1 MVMQRTLRELVQ
13 ARLGDLDG
21 HPEQVSFAAPAA
33 DNLGRPWVR
42 GKKRRD
48 RQRPTVMATSNGG
61 SGATVSCEG
70 NSLNMGRVS
79 NGRHDHRYVGESM
92 GTVQRTAQARSL
104 SRMIREAVNGDPLE
118 NAIKMLHAALVRI
131 RDNPAWETIEN
142 EGSARQLALVGDMMS
157 LIEKF
162 ERLLPPGAR

>member
-1 MVMQRTLRELVQ
+1 MVTQRTLRELVQ
-13 ARLGDLDG
+13 AGLGDLDG
-21 HPEQVSFAAPAA
+21 HPEQVNFAAPVA

-42 GKKRRD
+42 GKKRRG

-70 NSLNMGRVS
+70 KGLNMGRLS
-79 NGRHDHRYVGESM
+79 NSRHGHIHVGESM
-92 GTVQRTAQARSL
+92 GTLQRTAQARSL

-142 EGSARQLALVGDMMS
+142 EGSARQRALVGDMMS

-162 ERLLPPGAR
+162 ERLLPQGTR

>member
-1 MVMQRTLRELVQ
+1 MVTQRTLRELVQ
-13 ARLGDLDG
+13 AGLGDLDG

-70 NSLNMGRVS
+70 NSLNMGRLS
-79 NGRHDHRYVGESM
+79 NSRHEHFYVGESM
-92 GTVQRTAQARSL
+92 GTLQRTAQTRSL
-104 SRMIREAVNGDPLE
+104 SRMIREAVNGDALE
-118 NAIKMLHAALVRI
+118 DAIMTLHAALLRI

-142 EGSARQLALVGDMMS
+142 EGSARQPALVGDMMS

-162 ERLLPPGAR
+162 ERLLPLGAR